1 MRFIMMLKSD
11 DHIETGVLPEPEML
25 EAMSAY
31 NQELINA
38 GAMLDGN
45 GLQPSSAGF
54 RLEDV
59 DGELVVHDGPF
70 AESKELI
77 AGYWVIQAK
86 SLEEAIEWTKRVPF
100 KTSEGHYSGQGQIE
114 IRRLFEMED
123 FDSATNESGWKEEE
137 QALRDAVG
145 SHEPIAAMDPSTG
158 ALAGKYVYMGFVFA
172 DERSESGYVPSEEEV
187 QPMGELMTEAAE
199 RGMWLGGEG
208 LRPTSEGARVYFD
221 DGVPRVVDGP
231 FTEAKELV
239 AGYAVMQYDSVDDA
253 LAWAKRTALAGKWKL
268 SEFRRVYTAA
278 DFGPLMEQLPEVFE
292 RELQFREQAGAARQ
306 E

>member
-1 MRFIMMLKSD
+1 MRYIMMLKSD

-25 EAMSAY
+25 VAMGTY

-54 RLEDV
+54 RLENV

-86 SLEEAIEWTKRVPF
+86 SLEEAVEWAKRVPF
-100 KTSEGHYSGQGQIE
+100 KVGDGHYSGQGQIE
-114 IRRLFEMED
+114 IRRLYEMED
-123 FDSATNESGWKEEE
+123 FASASNESGWKEEE
-137 QALRDAVG
+137 QALRDEVG
-145 SHEPIAAMDPSTG
+145 SHSPITAMDPSTG
-158 ALAGKYVYMGFVFA
+158 AWAGKFVYMGFVFA
-172 DERSESGYVPSEEEV
+172 DARSESGVVPSEEDV
-187 QPMGELMTEAAE
+187 TPMAGLMAEAAA

-208 LRPTSEGARVYFD
+208 LRPSSEGARVYFE

-231 FTEAKELV
+231 FAEAKELV
-239 AGYAVMQYDSVDDA
+239 AGYAVMQYSSEAEA
-253 LAWAKRTALAGKWKL
+253 LEWAKRTAAAGKWKL
-268 SEFRRVYTAA
+268 SEFRRVYMAA
-278 DFGPLMEQLPEVFE
+278 DFGELVDQVPEVFE
-292 RELQFREQAGAARQ
+292 RELQFREQAGSGG
-306 E
+306 